1 MVFDVK
7 SDLRC
12 KARLVVRG
20 HKVNASEHNSFSSVA
35 HMDSTCLLNV
45 IAKARGLKV
54 LAGVVGSAYLNSDT
68 IEQVY
73 CICGLVWTGNGR

>member
-12 KARLVVRG
+12 KARLVVKG
-20 HKVNASEHNSFSSVA
+20 HKVNASEHNIFSSVA
-35 HMDSTCLLNV
+35 HMDSTRLLNV

-54 LAGVVGSAYLNSDT
+54 LVGDVGNAYLNSDT
-68 IEQVY
+68 IEQIY
-73 CICGLVWTGNGR
+73 CICG